1 MNNQTFIQL
10 PTDFGKFNIELLLNP
25 NDANNPHVVLTSIV
39 NKTMNIPLVRIHSE
53 CLTGD
58 LFSSLRCDCGDQL
71 KLSLKMI
78 GKNGGIL
85 FYLRQEGRGIG
96 IEDKLKAYALQDKGA
111 DTVSANLALGH
122 QADLREYSSVVKYLN
137 SANLNQIKLITNN
150 PTKLE
155 YLENN
160 GITIIERIPIV
171 IEPNEHNKRYI
182 MTNKNKMGHLY

>member
-1 MNNQTFIQL
+1 
-10 PTDFGKFNIELLLNP
+10 
-25 NDANNPHVVLTSIV
+25 
-39 NKTMNIPLVRIHSE
+39 
-53 CLTGD
+53 
-58 LFSSLRCDCGDQL
+58 
-71 KLSLKMI
+71 MI

-160 GITIIERIPIV
+160 GITIVERIPIV
-171 IEPNEHNKRYI
+171 IEPNEHNKSYI
-182 MTNKNKMGHLY
+182 MTKKNKMGHLY